1 MCVDFVLLTFGASLD
16 IFRDVA
22 RHPWPP
28 IVSCRQ
34 LERARNSR
42 MSVDGGI
49 MVCLDDRSFVISSPS
64 NYSST
69 SLVPG
74 SVDVFEMMWVDPW
87 FKFVFVLLI
96 RWVVNGSRARVKQ
109 GIL

>member
-1 MCVDFVLLTFGASLD
+1 MRVDFVSLTFGASFD

-28 IVSCRQ
+28 VVSCRQ
-34 LERARNSR
+34 LECACNSQ
-42 MSVDGGI
+42 MSIDGGI
-49 MVCLDDRSFVISSPS
+49 MVCLDNRSFVISSPS
-64 NYSST
+64 NHPST

-74 SVDVFEMMWVDPW
+74 SVDIFEVMWVNPG
-87 FKFVFVLLI
+87 FKYVFVLLVH
-96 RWVVNGSRARVKQ
+96 WVVNSGGTGIEQ